1 VSFEPFYMNAM
12 KQFDAAGEEQPLGV
26 NLTFDS
32 AGVNFF
38 PSLQPTEDA
47 IRAILDDP
55 TYRIN
60 AGFFET
66 IREADVRRYPFNF
79 QLGLSDRLTI
89 AASLPVVTTRSQV
102 AFTVDSTTSEMGWNP
117 AATDVGRQEVASLI
131 GELGSSASALESII
145 SGGGLD
151 CPTGPQCNSA
161 RDLVTRARSFRDNLV
176 LMTGV
181 FGDGTLVTALP
192 PFAPLASSGAGS
204 SILALIQGFSTDLQS
219 FGAPALAATLPLPG
233 DAIGT
238 SAIDSVLTD
247 PLFGYDA
254 DPLGFVKYKEKL
266 GDIELG
272 LRWGLAQGQSMR
284 AVLSTIVRLPT
295 GFRDEPG
302 NFTDIGTGDR
312 QTDLQV
318 GLDAAFEPGSI
329 VSLALTGYYNL
340 QLGDQLPRRV
350 TSHERPIRVAAYELN
365 VSRNLGD
372 AYRIAAFPAV
382 RLAPGFAAY
391 GSIDYYHKGS
401 DKYSF
406 VGAPSPSSTGP
417 AVQDLEFETGMT
429 QLNVGGGIHYRS
441 TGRRPGSLPVE
452 AGVLYQV
459 SHQGSGGQT
468 QKVRGI
474 NFYLRLFF
482 RLFGGPEEVPVEEPA
497 EEAAEVVPPGT

>member
-1 VSFEPFYMNAM
+1 
-12 KQFDAAGEEQPLGV
+12 
-26 NLTFDS
+26 
-32 AGVNFF
+32 
-38 PSLQPTEDA
+38 
-47 IRAILDDP
+47 
-55 TYRIN
+55 
-60 AGFFET
+60 
-66 IREADVRRYPFNF
+66 
-79 QLGLSDRLTI
+79 
-89 AASLPVVTTRSQV
+89 
-102 AFTVDSTTSEMGWNP
+102 
-117 AATDVGRQEVASLI
+117 
-131 GELGSSASALESII
+131 
-145 SGGGLD
+145 
-151 CPTGPQCNSA
+151 
-161 RDLVTRARSFRDNLV
+161 
-176 LMTGV
+176 MTGV

-417 AVQDLEFETGMT
+417 AVQDLFRSRPACCIRCRTRAPEDKRRRSGASISICACSSGCSVDRKKFPWRSRRRKRRRWYRLGPDLPGLEARDQVALARLLGTRSGCLWCCRMT
-429 QLNVGGGIHYRS
+429 
-441 TGRRPGSLPVE
+441 
-452 AGVLYQV
+452 
-459 SHQGSGGQT
+459 
-468 QKVRGI
+468 
-474 NFYLRLFF
+474 
-482 RLFGGPEEVPVEEPA
+482 
-497 EEAAEVVPPGT
+497 